1 MKTAKQTKAARQSD
15 GRRELTLLL
24 LIPCVAVGGIGLR
37 VFLHN
42 QQAQAEVA
50 RRTQML
56 VDSGLPYDDETLE
69 LYYQEGAG
77 DDRADQWAAFQEAIT
92 SPGFLQTVVDVPFL
106 DSSAEEA
113 PALGE
118 TWSNQASAQAFV
130 DQHQSILE
138 QLIELASYDDPVHFP
153 VKFRG
158 LATEF
163 PHLEA
168 MRTGGRLLAVEA
180 NLARHTGAVE
190 REYRAINALFG
201 CALALRA
208 ETTSL
213 GHLAALGLYA
223 KATNELRT
231 SIAENTLGE
240 EHLRQLSG
248 RMRLFDDFRTPA
260 YRAMQG
266 EIALALSAFDNP
278 SRVDPEY
285 SAPNSLLGFGAQD
298 KLTYMELMEP
308 ASNLLSK
315 EDLTLAELAK
325 GGEDVEAVIEDW
337 FDNTSVLEKLESL
350 RTTSI
355 VPALGHYM
363 SIVVRHVADHRLSK
377 LSLGLRLY
385 EAKYGELPASLDLL
399 DEFGIDAATEVLP
412 NGEQFGYR
420 AYFPEGEVKGIVW
433 GYDLTRGVGADVN
446 SQRVDTQPPSKG
458 SRESHSYKGWFCELR

>member
-1 MKTAKQTKAARQSD
+1 MKTAKQTKAARQ
-15 GRRELTLLL
+15 GARRRELTLLL

-69 LYYQEGAG
+69 LYYQEGAS

-92 SPGFLQTVVDVPFL
+92 SPSFFL
-106 DSSAEEA
+106 DSRAEEA

-153 VKFRG
+153 VEFRG
-158 LATEF
+158 LATEL
-163 PHLEA
+163 PHLKA

-180 NLARHTGAVE
+180 NLARHTGAIE

-208 ETTSL
+208 ETTLL
-213 GHLAALGLYA
+213 GHLAAIELHA

-240 EHLRQLSG
+240 EHLQQLSD

-266 EIALALSAFDNP
+266 EIASALSAFDNP
-278 SRVDPEY
+278 ARVDREQIPTTG
-285 SAPNSLLGFGAQD
+285 LVGFGAQD

-325 GGEDVEAVIEDW
+325 GSEGADSVIEDW
-337 FDNTSVLEKLESL
+337 FDNASLLEKLESL
-350 RTTSI
+350 RTTFF
-355 VPALGHYM
+355 VPAVGYYM
-363 SIVVRHVADHRLSK
+363 SSVVRHVAAHRLNK

-412 NGEQFGYR
+412 NGDQFGYR

-433 GYDLTRGVGADVN
+433 GYNLTPGVGADVH
-446 SQRVDTQPPSKG
+446 SQRVDTQPPSKE